1 MNKKDLNQLT
11 KINYRLDAL
20 IERWNKE
27 YDRNIQELLQLSTL
41 LKNIEDGYL
50 ETNEALL
57 AE

>member
-20 IERWNKE
+20 TERWNKQF
-27 YDRNIQELLQLSTL
+27 DQNMQELLQLSTL

>member
-20 IERWNKE
+20 AERWIKE
-27 YDRNIQELLQLSTL
+27 HDRNMKELLELSVL

>member
-57 AE
+57 K